1 MPRTLSR
8 CLLFGLPVVALLAL
22 AGQTGGPERMIIRT
36 ATIGGVTG
44 PVYYSSLE
52 RRYLAVG
59 AANDAEVARLDTAD
73 TQ

>member
-1 MPRTLSR
+1 
-8 CLLFGLPVVALLAL
+8 
-22 AGQTGGPERMIIRT
+22 MIIRT

-52 RRYLAVG
+52 RRYLAVS
-59 AANDAEVARLDTAD
+59 APNDAEIAGLDTTD

>member
-8 CLLFGLPVVALLAL
+8 CLLLGLPVIALLAL

-36 ATIGGVTG
+36 ATMGGVTG

-52 RRYLAVG
+52 RRYLAVS
-59 AANDAEVARLDTAD
+59 APNEAEIAGLDTTD